1 MRDKLLWSATYHRSL
16 FFYLFSNCCSLNT
29 TIGSSRLRWGGWIF
43 LLLKCRLFIVS
54 TRPTSTVTLRST
66 ASCWPEPF
74 KGLVEIGTADD
85 FMLRWLLLWLLLLGF
100 RFLTWHVWR
109 LRWVQGGSVWR
120 WTMFAKRGI
129 IISRWLVP
137 KKFKLILFLEY
148 NVPFRTNKIQDYFGA
163 RLFSN
168 RFICHQYRKVF
179 LRSCRFKLTI
189 QWL

>member
-66 ASCWPEPF
+66 ASCWSEPF

-85 FMLRWLLLWLLLLGF
+85 FMLRWLLLLWLLLLGF

-109 LRWVQGGSVWR
+109 LRWVQCGSVWR
-120 WTMFAKRGI
+120 WTMFAKWGI
-129 IISRWLVP
+129 IVSRWLVP
-137 KKFKLILFLEY
+137 RKFKLILFVEC
-148 NVPFRTNKIQDYFGA
+148 NFHFRTNEYKIILVLDYF
-163 RLFSN
+163 
-168 RFICHQYRKVF
+168 FI
-179 LRSCRFKLTI
+179 
-189 QWL
+189 